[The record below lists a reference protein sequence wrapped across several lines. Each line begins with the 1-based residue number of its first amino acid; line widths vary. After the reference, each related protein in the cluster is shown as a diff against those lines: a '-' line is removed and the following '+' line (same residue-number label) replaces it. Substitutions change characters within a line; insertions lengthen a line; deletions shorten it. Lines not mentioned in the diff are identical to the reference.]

1 MGMNV
6 RPEWSVRPISHD
18 LTDRKVEEGMDQGLP
33 HRPRREEWAWNRAL
47 AFVLLLGLG
56 VGVVL
61 GNDSGASTDEVREV
75 EAAQASVAA
84 YSVQDVAYNYD
95 PRGLIEHGPAYLMLW
110 SSAGQVIH
118 KLADHWTQSDGRHLF
133 NFTAFLVGAAL
144 FYPLSRKFLMPRSAF
159 LATLLF
165 AAQPVL
171 FGYGFINQKDIPFMV
186 LFMAVVLAG
195 VSAADRLHGIGL
207 RELQGDEWEPPKK
220 DRGPGIAIANDWRA
234 LGRGG
239 QIALGVAAV
248 GLAGLLASL
257 IGKGWVYGWGESLLR
272 EAYAGQ
278 SPGLTQELFS
288 RIATD
293 AYKTPLELYLAK
305 YDEAFKLVRVVAA
318 AAVGV
323 ALVVG
328 GGRAFPSL
336 RARLQAAGSRGYLFL
351 LLAGTLLGV
360 AVCVRQIGLF
370 AGALISAYI
379 LYRLKRKALPVLLV
393 YWSVAILVMYGT
405 WPYLWP
411 DPIGRF
417 LESLEAVTFT
427 HTVDVLYR
435 GKVFDAGKLPW
446 HYIPT
451 LMAVQLTEPAVLL
464 GLVGLPIV
472 IARMKS
478 NKIPRALTALYGAWV
493 AVPLGA
499 VILLKAA
506 VYDNLRHVLFVLPPL
521 FVMSGMA
528 LDSLLA
534 LIRPRW
540 AKAMVSSAIL
550 LPGILGIIG
559 MHPYEYSYFNS
570 ITGGVSGAYT
580 RYDVDHWCTSL
591 REAVAVVNEQGKN
604 GARVYV
610 GSLVNNARPFQRK
623 DLQLGGFDSATAD
636 FVLACRPTLAVD
648 WESMGF
654 SLVYQV
660 GRGEAVFAQVWER
673 NQGDDSG
680 GN

>member
-1 MGMNV
+1 MN
-6 RPEWSVRPISHD
+6 
-18 LTDRKVEEGMDQGLP
+18 QGLP
-33 HRPRREEWAWNRAL
+33 HGPRREETVWNHAL
-47 AFVLLLGLG
+47 AVVLLLGLA

-61 GNDSGASTDEVREV
+61 GNDFGASTDEGTND
-75 EAAQASVAA
+75 EAAQTALAA
-84 YSVQDVAYNYD
+84 YSGRDVAFSHN
-95 PRGLIEHGPAYLMLW
+95 PKALAEHGPAYFMLW
-110 SSAGQVIH
+110 SSAGRAIH
-118 KLADHWTQSDGRHLF
+118 QLAPGWTQSDGRHLL
-133 NFTAFLVGAAL
+133 NFTVFLVGVAL
-144 FYPLSRKFLMPRSAF
+144 FFALSGRFLPPRSAF
-159 LATLLF
+159 LATLVF
-165 AAQPVL
+165 ATQPVL
-171 FGYGFINQKDIPFMV
+171 FGYAFINQKDIPFMV

-195 VSAADRLHGIGL
+195 VSAADRLHGIGS
-207 RELQGDEWEPPKK
+207 RDMQGDEGEPPKT
-220 DRGPGIAIANDWRA
+220 DRGPRIAITNDWRA

-257 IGKGWVYGWGESLLR
+257 VGKGWVYGWGESLLR

-278 SPGLTQELFS
+278 SPGLIQELFS

-305 YDEAFKLVRVVAA
+305 YNQAFKLVRVVAA
-318 AAVGV
+318 AAVSI
-323 ALVVG
+323 ALVVS

-393 YWSVAILVMYGT
+393 YWSVAILVMYAT

-417 LESLEAVTFT
+417 LESLGAVTFT

-435 GKVFDAGKLPW
+435 GRVFDAGKVPW

-478 NKIPRALTALYGAWV
+478 NKIPRALTAICGAWV

-499 VILLKAA
+499 VILMKAA

-528 LDSLLA
+528 LDSLLS

-540 AKAMVSSAIL
+540 AKTIVSSAIL
-550 LPGILGIIG
+550 LPGILGIIS

-591 REAVAVVNEQGKN
+591 REAMAVVNEHGQN

-623 DLQLGGFDSATAD
+623 DLQLGSSDSATAD

-673 NQGDDSG
+673 NQGNESG
-680 GN
+680 GD